1 MQPQNYRN
9 IKNGK
14 TYTLLNDQVI
24 NCTNKDDGKIMALYT
39 CEDNK
44 DKLFVR
50 EMEEFLIKFE
60 KINQK

>member
-1 MQPQNYRN
+1 MKPQHYKN

-14 TYTLLNDQVI
+14 TYTLLNNDVI

-39 CEDNK
+39 CEDSK

-50 EMEEFLIKFE
+50 EMDEFLLKFE
-60 KINQK
+60 KMSS